1 MIILIK
7 FIIIILLSILLGFI
21 IAQSLFFKKIG
32 KLLKEID
39 KEQIDSIKNSTK
51 DNEKKQRI
59 ESFIRMGKLFLIKE
73 LLKKNIIY

>member
-7 FIIIILLSILLGFI
+7 FIIIILLSMLSGFM

-39 KEQIDSIKNSTK
+39 KEQIDSIKNLTK
-51 DNEKKQRI
+51 DNEKKQRK
-59 ESFIRMGKLFLIKE
+59 ESDIRMGKLLLIKE
-73 LLKKNIIY
+73 LLKKSIIY

>member
-39 KEQIDSIKNSTK
+39 KEQIDSIKNLTK